1 MKILVV
7 GVGSIGKRHLGLLLD
22 MGFRDI
28 VVCDA
33 QKTRLDEVQNIYP
46 GLREFQDYTTAFKED
61 LDVVF
66 ICTPPHLHT
75 NILAKAVDNGCHV
88 FCEKP
93 LAMNLEG
100 LNEIERRA
108 REKNLVVMIG
118 YVYRFCKPIK
128 KIKEIIDSKILG
140 KIYSARTIISL
151 YLPDWHP
158 WEDYREF
165 FLSHRDLGGGAL
177 LEESHATDYIKWMMG
192 DVKAVGCI
200 NKKLSNLELDAEDM
214 TIINL
219 EFQNGSLGAI
229 QIDLLG
235 RVLRKEAEFIG
246 EKGTVLWDAERGLVR
261 LFTAARGEWE
271 EFELAFTPDAY
282 VDQLNHFF
290 ECIRDHKEPITALH
304 DAIET
309 LRICVAAFKSDAERR
324 MVELKEISEDT
335 KVIRPDYQ

>member
-100 LNEIERRA
+100 
-108 REKNLVVMIG
+108 
-118 YVYRFCKPIK
+118 
-128 KIKEIIDSKILG
+128 KESGRYDRLC
-140 KIYSARTIISL
+140 
-151 YLPDWHP
+151 LP
-158 WEDYREF
+158 
-165 FLSHRDLGGGAL
+165 FL
-177 LEESHATDYIKWMMG
+177 
-192 DVKAVGCI
+192 
-200 NKKLSNLELDAEDM
+200 
-214 TIINL
+214 
-219 EFQNGSLGAI
+219 
-229 QIDLLG
+229 
-235 RVLRKEAEFIG
+235 
-246 EKGTVLWDAERGLVR
+246 
-261 LFTAARGEWE
+261 
-271 EFELAFTPDAY
+271 
-282 VDQLNHFF
+282 
-290 ECIRDHKEPITALH
+290 
-304 DAIET
+304 
-309 LRICVAAFKSDAERR
+309 
-324 MVELKEISEDT
+324 
-335 KVIRPDYQ
+335 